1 MKSLDLGNNEQ
12 LSVGAIQQAD
22 DTWFA
27 LTFTASKEFK
37 TKRGAAN
44 WMARRGYDLNG
55 NSLAAH

>member
-1 MKSLDLGNNEQ
+1 MKSLDLGN
-12 LSVGAIQQAD
+12 
-22 DTWFA
+22 
-27 LTFTASKEFK
+27 KEFK